1 MLKVRIFL
9 RKHHRLISYLL
20 VIISVILLYKDI
32 VDEGGDWL
40 ILSVLTGLLV
50 VVILEHYLSR
60 RRDLVTHFIL
70 ESSEHLALYAVDLDD
85 CYMAF
90 NKTDIELVE
99 KFYDFTPVIGGS
111 VYANLTNDQAIR
123 MKNNIERAK
132 KGETFSFTDEV
143 KLDGKT
149 YYLEK
154 MFAPFYNKRKKLI
167 GIFCFTI
174 DITEQKLREN
184 EYERLIYQDMLTGVY
199 NRRFIE
205 LAFNECARNKVDPIT
220 IIMSDLNKFKEAN
233 DTYGH
238 AAGDQILVKFG
249 DILTKVMPE
258 KAVVARLGGDEFA
271 VLLPEVSEKQA
282 EFLMNLVKIE
292 MMTEDMP
299 VTVSLGSYTDSYEAH
314 KSFVDFCAC
323 ADERMYRDKN
333 QKG

>member
-1 MLKVRIFL
+1 MIA
-9 RKHHRLISYLL
+9 L
-20 VIISVILLYKDI
+20 VLSVILLYDEI
-32 VDEGGDWL
+32 VVERGNPL
-40 ILSVLTGLLV
+40 VLSILTGLLA
-50 VVILEHYLSR
+50 VVILEYYLSR
-60 RRDLVTHFIL
+60 RRSLVAHFIL
-70 ESSEHLALYAVDLDD
+70 ESSEHVALYAVDLDD
-85 CYMAF
+85 RYIAF
-90 NKTDIELVE
+90 NKSDIELVE
-99 KFYDFTPVIGGS
+99 MFYGFTPKIGDN
-111 VYANLTNDQAIR
+111 VFENLNEEEASR
-123 MKNNIERAK
+123 LSNNIERAK
-132 KGETFSFTDEV
+132 KGETFTFTDEV

-149 YYLEK
+149 YYWEN
-154 MFAPFYNKRKKLI
+154 MFAPFYTQRKKLI
-167 GIFCFTI
+167 GVFCFTM
-174 DITEQKLREN
+174 DITEQKLREIEN
-184 EYERLIYQDMLTGVY
+184 ERLIYQDMLTGVY

-205 LAFNECARNKVDPIT
+205 LAFNECVLNNVDPIT

-271 VLLPEVSEKQA
+271 VLLPGVSEKQA